1 LIRQQPAKK
10 DFLDLS
16 AVHSSREVC
25 NNLKYNLIGKKYIVS
40 YIIKDYFSLDKNL
53 DGVCEGAILPK
64 LKDNFNKRGL

>member
-1 LIRQQPAKK
+1 LISQQPAKK

-25 NNLKYNLIGKKYIVS
+25 NNLKYNLIGKKLIYC
-40 YIIKDYFSLDKNL
+40 YFIKDFFSLDTNL
-53 DGVCEGAILPK
+53 YGVYEGAILPK